1 MKCSSA
7 KECQRTKYAAGTNV
21 QVAPVAIPAEV
32 QDIPA
37 QHTQDHEVV
46 PGPTEVQGNPVKYSA
61 EQLGSHTMDCD
72 LDNRVNSVSSKDAVE
87 HDHVHS
93 ALPDAHRG
101 NTHADTVTND
111 GEPIGANNNGKVSR
125 LTYGEDKFR
134 PGIQR
139 SENHTESME
148 GLSCLQR
155 AGDSVGSPASINNTG
170 LPKNNV
176 SSEAHIDDNELRR
189 NDLVNDVESN
199 LIDGKHDT
207 MMNLSVPKIS
217 CLYKCC
223 SPCFQSIYKMVH
235 GIISNTLRPNLHC
248 LTADDMHDILSS
260 WCLNLLGSVRKLY
273 SSHDEASCTKDF
285 VRMSNKETHLEHCA
299 CQSDIYLSRECVCH
313 LESNGDVETANADCH
328 PLSGQSLSFFFK
340 DGVWM
345 PLDLTAE
352 TKLHCSFRRF
362 CVCSIL
368 GTVSML
374 S

>member
-111 GEPIGANNNGKVSR
+111 GEPIGANNNGEVSR

-139 SENHTESME
+139 SENHTEYLDMLLTNNLV
-148 GLSCLQR
+148 GL
-155 AGDSVGSPASINNTG
+155 G
-170 LPKNNV
+170 
-176 SSEAHIDDNELRR
+176 
-189 NDLVNDVESN
+189 
-199 LIDGKHDT
+199 
-207 MMNLSVPKIS
+207 
-217 CLYKCC
+217 
-223 SPCFQSIYKMVH
+223 
-235 GIISNTLRPNLHC
+235 
-248 LTADDMHDILSS
+248 
-260 WCLNLLGSVRKLY
+260 
-273 SSHDEASCTKDF
+273 
-285 VRMSNKETHLEHCA
+285 
-299 CQSDIYLSRECVCH
+299 
-313 LESNGDVETANADCH
+313 
-328 PLSGQSLSFFFK
+328 
-340 DGVWM
+340 
-345 PLDLTAE
+345 
-352 TKLHCSFRRF
+352 TKLS
-362 CVCSIL
+362 
-368 GTVSML
+368 
-374 S
+374 